1 MEVNEKLTEVKE
13 KVLKEAQS
21 LFWRYGVKSVTMD
34 DIARHLG
41 MSKKTLYQ
49 FFNDKDDLICQ
60 ISENFLKKE
69 EADIKA
75 LKISAKDSVEE
86 MILMSKYIKLSFEN
100 ITPSLI
106 YELKKYHPRAFKI
119 FTEHKRTFLLESIVR
134 TLQKGVEEGVF
145 RNDLDLIVLAKWRI
159 EQIQLA
165 FDQEVFPSENYKLDY
180 VQLQFFEHFIHGI
193 TTTKGHKLLNQY
205 RQTKEIEN

>member
-69 EADIKA
+69 AADLEALGK
-75 LKISAKDSVEE
+75 SAKDSVEA
-86 MILMSKYIKLSFEN
+86 MMLMSKYIKVSFEN

-106 YELKKYHPRAFKI
+106 YELKKYHPKAFKI
-119 FTEHKRTFLLESIVR
+119 FTEHKRSFLLDSLVK
-134 TLQKGVEEGVF
+134 TLQKGANEGVF
-145 RNDLDLIVLAKWRI
+145 RDELDLIVLAKWRI

-165 FDQEVFPSENYKLDY
+165 FDQEVFPSENFKLDY
-180 VQLQFFEHFIHGI
+180 VQLQLFEHFIYGI
-193 TTTKGHKLLNQY
+193 TTLKGHTLLNQY
-205 RQTKEIEN
+205 RQGKEIEN